1 MTFDPKITA
10 SSGLSRRTIL
20 QGATALGGAAAL
32 SAMGAGRASAEPK
45 KGGNMRLAMGHG
57 NTSDSYDPATWDNA
71 YVQVFATAR
80 HGYLTEIAAD
90 GSLVGEVAESWEAS
104 PDAKVW
110 TLKLRDG
117 VTFHSGKTV
126 TSDDVIASLNHHR
139 GEDSKSA
146 AKPIVAPITDIK
158 SDGPS
163 AVVVSLE
170 NGNSDFPFILSDY
183 HLPIM
188 PAANGS
194 IDPASSDGCGGYV
207 VESYE
212 PGVQA
217 TLKRNPNYWKSDRA
231 HFDSVEI
238 LAILDSAAR
247 LNALVT
253 GEADVIDRVD
263 VNTAHMLSRSPNL
276 KLLTTTGTQHYTFA
290 MDTRVAPFNDNNVRQ
305 ALKYAID
312 RQEMVNKVLNGFG
325 EVGNDHPIGR
335 SNRFHA
341 AELEQHTYDPDKAKH
356 YLKQAGLDSLNVS
369 LSAADAAF
377 TGAVDAGV
385 LYSES
390 AKAAGI
396 NIEIVREPNDGYWSN
411 VWMKKPWCAV
421 YWGGRPTEDWMFATA
436 YASGVP
442 WNDTFWEHE
451 RFNKLLAEARSELD
465 EEKRREMY
473 AEMQG
478 IVSNEGGTVIPMFA
492 SYVMAHS
499 TAIATPEKVGANWT
513 LDGFRAVERWW
524 FA

>member
-1 MTFDPKITA
+1 
-10 SSGLSRRTIL
+10 
-20 QGATALGGAAAL
+20 
-32 SAMGAGRASAEPK
+32 
-45 KGGNMRLAMGHG
+45 
-57 NTSDSYDPATWDNA
+57 
-71 YVQVFATAR
+71 
-80 HGYLTEIAAD
+80 
-90 GSLVGEVAESWEAS
+90 
-104 PDAKVW
+104 
-110 TLKLRDG
+110 
-117 VTFHSGKTV
+117 
-126 TSDDVIASLNHHR
+126 
-139 GEDSKSA
+139 
-146 AKPIVAPITDIK
+146 
-158 SDGPS
+158 
-163 AVVVSLE
+163 
-170 NGNSDFPFILSDY
+170 
-183 HLPIM
+183 
-188 PAANGS
+188 
-194 IDPASSDGCGGYV
+194 
-207 VESYE
+207 
-212 PGVQA
+212 
-217 TLKRNPNYWKSDRA
+217 
-231 HFDSVEI
+231 
-238 LAILDSAAR
+238 
-247 LNALVT
+247 
-253 GEADVIDRVD
+253 
-263 VNTAHMLSRSPNL
+263 
-276 KLLTTTGTQHYTFA
+276 